1 MKLAVDLRPVITV
14 KAKVAAMKLV
24 KAGETI
30 GYGRGYVAKEDQRIA
45 IVTIGY
51 GEEVPGVSEE
61 AGLVLVHGG
70 EAKIVGKICMDQMM
84 VDVTGIENVKVG
96 DVVTMLGDEMDE
108 KVLNKIF

>member
-1 MKLAVDLRPVITV
+1 M
-14 KAKVAAMKLV
+14 
-24 KAGETI
+24 
-30 GYGRGYVAKEDQRIA
+30 
-45 IVTIGY
+45 
-51 GEEVPGVSEE
+51 PGVSEE

>member
-1 MKLAVDLRPVITV
+1 M
-14 KAKVAAMKLV
+14 
-24 KAGETI
+24 
-30 GYGRGYVAKEDQRIA
+30 
-45 IVTIGY
+45 
-51 GEEVPGVSEE
+51 
-61 AGLVLVHGG
+61 HGG